1 MRHPSRSF
9 SLSAA
14 ALIACS
20 GVVLAEVPVGWTFEI
35 QCRSSLDSGIPAF
48 NLPFPSSLSSQYV
61 SLGED
66 GGVAIRAFLGGEE
79 GVFYGKD
86 GVGGIIFSQ
95 LSPLD
100 PIWSTTLDL
109 RNGMIAIEQG
119 GFGDGAELYDTS
131 GNLLNTFTIGGAE
144 GVAGFSGVTLTS
156 DGAICYKADFG
167 ATGDKMMID
176 QFKDMGRVQ
185 ESVANTFD
193 GLYSFLFAPEIND
206 SRQVVTN
213 TIPATGASRRIVRIE
228 PDIGTQ
234 TVAETGA
241 EYNSFVNSTAIAQDG
256 SAGYTA
262 RRNSDSVWQV
272 NHWDGTTGVTTMIA
286 DGTDADIQNGSFANF
301 PPVVN
306 SNGWV
311 AFRAT
316 DEAND
321 STAIWVGD
329 GENLVKLIEYDQMI
343 ATDLGDLPLGFDFG
357 SGPGKQVTS
366 GVIDINDQGQ
376 IAFSAFLRNGT
387 VGVFVATPVLECIAD
402 LNGDHETDFADISL
416 FLAGFTGMDPVSDIN
431 GDGEYDFIDIS
442 LFLESFTAGCP

>member
-1 MRHPSRSF
+1 MRHPLRSR
-9 SLSAA
+9 SLSAS
-14 ALIACS
+14 ALVVCS
-20 GVVLAEVPVGWTFEI
+20 GLAFAEVPTGWTFEI
-35 QCRSSLDSGIPAF
+35 QCRSSLDAGIPPL

-66 GGVAIRAFLGGEE
+66 GGVAIRAFLGGSE

-86 GVGGIIFSQ
+86 GTGGIIFSQ
-95 LSPLD
+95 LSPGD

-109 RNGMIAIEQG
+109 RNGMISIEQG
-119 GFGDGAELYDTS
+119 GFDDGAELYDIN
-131 GNLLNTFTIGGAE
+131 GNLLNIFTIGGAE

-185 ESVANTFD
+185 ESIANTFS

-213 TIPATGASRRIVRIE
+213 TIPVSGASRRIVRVE
-228 PDIGTQ
+228 PDHGTE
-234 TVAETGA
+234 TIAETGA
-241 EYNSFVNSTAIAQDG
+241 TYNSFVNSTAIAQDG
-256 SAGYTA
+256 SAGFTA
-262 RRNSDSVWQV
+262 RRTSDSIWQV
-272 NHWDGTTGVTTMIA
+272 NHWDGTTRVTTPIA
-286 DGTDADIQNGSFANF
+286 DGNNADIQNSSFANF

-329 GENLVKLIEYDQMI
+329 GDNLVKLIEYDQMI
-343 ATDLGDLPLGFDFG
+343 MTDLGELPLGFDFG
-357 SGPGKQVTS
+357 GSPGKQVTS

-376 IAFSAFLRNGT
+376 VAFSAFLRNGT
-387 VGVFVATPVLECIAD
+387 VAVFVATPDAGCVADLTGDGNADFLDISAFISGYTGMDPIAD
-402 LNGDHETDFADISL
+402 LNNDGNYDFLDISA
-416 FLAGFTGMDPVSDIN
+416 FLAA
-431 GDGEYDFIDIS
+431 Y
-442 LFLESFTAGCP
+442 AKGCP